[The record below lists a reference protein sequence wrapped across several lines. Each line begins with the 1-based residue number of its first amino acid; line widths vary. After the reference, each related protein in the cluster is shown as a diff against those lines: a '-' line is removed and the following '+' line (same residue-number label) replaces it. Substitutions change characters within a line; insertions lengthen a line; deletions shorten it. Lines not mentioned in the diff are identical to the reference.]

1 MALTLLIGTLLVLA
15 ALGLPLVFSI
25 LGASLLTLFVVRP
38 GTPLELVPQLFV
50 SGLDNFPLLA
60 VAFFFLAG
68 ELMNASGIT
77 DRILQ
82 FANALVGHFR
92 GGLCQV
98 GIVTSM
104 VFAGV
109 SGSAVADA
117 AAVGSVLIPTMKRAG
132 YPAAFSAALIETA
145 SVMGPIIPPSIPMII
160 YAVLA
165 EVSVGRMFL
174 AGIIPGLLIAA
185 GLAALSYVLS
195 RRRGFPRGER
205 VGLRELLRTTRD
217 AALAIASP
225 VIILGGILGG
235 VFTATEAGAIAAL
248 YVLALGTLIY
258 RTLDGTAVWRSLVT
272 AARGT
277 ATVLVILGASSIFA
291 WIVADQKIGQQTVT
305 LVFELSRE
313 PWVVLLLVNL
323 VFFIAGLFLDPLAAL
338 IILVPIFLPLASAI
352 GLDLVHFGLIVVF
365 NLMIGLCTPP
375 VGYLIF
381 LTANL
386 AQVPAMRVIRES
398 VPFVAVLVAVLIL
411 VTYIPAVSLS
421 IPNLMR

>member
-1 MALTLLIGTLLVLA
+1 M
-15 ALGLPLVFSI
+15 PLVFSI
-25 LGASLLTLFVVRP
+25 LAASLLTLFVVRP
-38 GTPLELVPQLFV
+38 GTPLELVPQFFV
-50 SGLDNFPLLA
+50 SGIDNFPLLA
-60 VAFFFLAG
+60 IAFFFLAG

-77 DRILQ
+77 ERILR
-82 FANALVGHFR
+82 FANALVGHVR

-117 AAVGSVLIPTMKRAG
+117 AAVGSVLIPAMKKAG

-145 SVMGPIIPPSIPMII
+145 SVMGPIIPPSIPLII

-165 EVSVGRMFL
+165 EASVGRMFL
-174 AGIIPGLLIAA
+174 AGIVPGLLIAL
-185 GLAALSYVLS
+185 GLAVLSYAIS
-195 RRRGFPRGER
+195 RRRQFPKGHRMP
-205 VGLRELLRTTRD
+205 LRELVSTTRD

-235 VFTATEAGAIAAL
+235 VFTATEAGAIAAF
-248 YVLALGTLIY
+248 YVLLLGMLVY
-258 RTLDGTAVWRSLVT
+258 RTLSPAGVWRSLVN
-272 AARGT
+272 AATGT
-277 ATVLVILGASSIFA
+277 AMVLVILGASSLFA
-291 WIVADQKIGQQTVT
+291 WLVADQKIGQQTVA
-305 LVFELSRE
+305 LVFGLSRE
-313 PWVVLLLVNL
+313 PWIVLLLINL
-323 VFFIAGLFLDPLAAL
+323 VFFVAGLFLDPLAAL

-375 VGYLIF
+375 IGYLIF

-386 AQVPAMRVIRES
+386 AEVSALEVIRES
-398 VPFVAVLVAVLIL
+398 LPFLGVLVAVLLL
-411 VTYIPAVSLS
+411 VTYVPSVSMFIPDLV
-421 IPNLMR
+421 R